1 MPPHIKIRLRI
12 KSATLCSAAQCH
24 CHCGFS
30 VMVYTWNLSL
40 KTLSFSLLAYSV
52 SLFVPISSFSTSTCL
67 HCANMLIL
75 NQLAQATILSQLSC
89 TCVLICGLCG
99 GIANGHK
106 KASPPVKWIGCKKK
120 FSLFYLNVVHRAVL
134 SWCMYFRIE
143 LYCNCVD
150 LFESKIFCFVTLQC
164 WRTICNQVGNCYTM
178 PSCDLFSEQLL
189 LVVIAFVVKY
199 FILWENGLLKLT
211 SQQVWLSFVTACSF

>member
-1 MPPHIKIRLRI
+1 MRDTIAGSSRLIVLSWHILFCTQSSEYKRFHMPPHIKIRLRI

-106 KASPPVKWIGCKKK
+106 KASPPVK
-120 FSLFYLNVVHRAVL
+120 
-134 SWCMYFRIE
+134 
-143 LYCNCVD
+143 
-150 LFESKIFCFVTLQC
+150 
-164 WRTICNQVGNCYTM
+164 
-178 PSCDLFSEQLL
+178 
-189 LVVIAFVVKY
+189 
-199 FILWENGLLKLT
+199 
-211 SQQVWLSFVTACSF
+211 